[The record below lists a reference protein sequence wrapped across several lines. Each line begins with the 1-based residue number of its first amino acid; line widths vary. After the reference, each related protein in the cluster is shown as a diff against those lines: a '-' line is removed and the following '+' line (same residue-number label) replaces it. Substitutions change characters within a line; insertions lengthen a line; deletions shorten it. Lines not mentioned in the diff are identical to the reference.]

1 MTPELKTACE
11 VIFQE
16 HKVSSQPIKWNS
28 ETFRGRISLGLS
40 DLAKDTLV
48 KKNIIILPNKS
59 KKILT
64 QLNPDVAAASS
75 FEEAEDIIKNKK
87 QGLNGYSPDI
97 SGSQPSKQTLN
108 KDLAATNGTQKANG
122 VSNGQVID
130 HNSNQTAKQD
140 SNQTAKQDSNGRVK
154 DNHGGYTA
162 YRVSAPFVSQPQHL
176 SPQVSM
182 TDTAEVHVPGNK
194 WYLKPLFYYIVWPLF
209 ALMAGALISYFL
221 DFAYT
226 ELFLTHR

>member
-16 HKVSSQPIKWNS
+16 HKVSSQPIKWSS

-97 SGSQPSKQTLN
+97 NGSQTSKQTFN
-108 KDLAATNGTQKANG
+108 KDLAANNGTQKSNG
-122 VSNGQVID
+122 VSNGHAID
-130 HNSNQTAKQD
+130 QNSNQT
-140 SNQTAKQDSNGRVK
+140 TKQDSNGRVK

-162 YRVSAPFVSQPQHL
+162 YRVSTPFVSQPQTL

-182 TDTAEVHVPGNK
+182 ADTAQMQVTGNK
-194 WYLKPLFYYIVWPLF
+194 WYMKPLFYYVVWPLF

-221 DFAYT
+221 DLAYT